1 MLMLTDVC
9 NSSHSSLD
17 SAVIGGHFVSKS
29 VFVGKVGFK
38 VTTTVCVMLAATTY
52 KDLQVM

>member
-1 MLMLTDVC
+1 MFVIPLILPWT
-9 NSSHSSLD
+9 
-17 SAVIGGHFVSKS
+17 AVIGGHFVSKS